1 MQLVLYVSKKNQHMV
16 TVKQMRKLYH
26 LNFTVDNLD
35 GLQSSQIASLIM
47 QLVVLFVSKKSAYSS
62 CDAK

>member
-1 MQLVLYVSKKNQHMV
+1 MV

-26 LNFTVDNLD
+26 PNFTVDNLD